1 MNKLISKLYLKF
13 FLRKH
18 LFPVGIMIHRKK
30 ATVIYET
37 EFNWYDENLQPVTV
51 IREVKSGKI
60 FSMQYLEMSDFKE
73 YSGSDPNAGTV
84 L

>member
-1 MNKLISKLYLKF
+1 
-13 FLRKH
+13 
-18 LFPVGIMIHRKK
+18 MIHRKK